1 MLEINKLLTEA
12 MKAKD
17 SLKVECLRAIKNAE
31 MNWKTSAMNV
41 GKELTD
47 AVEMNIIRK
56 LISQYKD
63 TAEQCDDGK
72 HQELVNNSKLLAEYL
87 ESFLPPPITSET
99 IEKAFS
105 EIVNTG
111 LEPIKKNMG
120 QFIKYIKAM
129 YPSADGKVIAAIV
142 QSHLS

>member
-17 SLKVECLRAIKNAE
+17 TLKVECLRAIKNAE
-31 MNWKTSAMNV
+31 MNWKTSAVNV
-41 GKELTD
+41 GMELTD
-47 AVEMNIIRK
+47 AVEINIIRK

-72 HQELVNNSKLLAEYL
+72 HQELVNNSKLSAEYL

-111 LEPIKKNMG
+111 LEPVKKNMG

>member
-17 SLKVECLRAIKNAE
+17 TLKVECLRAIKNAE
-31 MNWKTSAMNV
+31 MNWKTSTTNV
-41 GKELTD
+41 GMELTD

-63 TAEQCDDGK
+63 TAEQCNDGK
-72 HQELVNNSKLLAEYL
+72 HQELVNNSNLSAEYL
-87 ESFLPPPITSET
+87 ESFLPPPITAET

-111 LEPIKKNMG
+111 LEPVKKNMS

-129 YPSADGKVIAAIV
+129 YPSADGKVIAVIV